1 MEWNVYIYLE
11 ITYRNAIKKIDSNE
25 FFGIELKN
33 SSVSFCNV
41 VDVGQFECI
50 KRTIRLLYKSDE
62 WPDHTKSNCQN
73 V

>member
-50 KRTIRLLYKSDE
+50 KKTIRLL
-62 WPDHTKSNCQN
+62 N
-73 V
+73 